1 MTVKRQLGSK
11 FSISH
16 IDSVQEENVRTVF
29 RICCITMNHTTFWKT
44 FATPDNSTLS
54 TLLSTKEV
62 NNNSQ
67 IDSSDKD
74 LENTRKWLW
83 KIFSVVFLVFGLTGN
98 LLAVLVFRKIGVSKR
113 PTLFFL
119 FVLAITD
126 SVVLVTGLSRYWIL
140 NTFEL
145 DIRTLSDFGCKLH
158 LLVIYLSMQYSSWI
172 LVFVCIERV
181 IKTYLP
187 LQFIRIVTYRRVYV
201 SLIILFVVLLGVDH
215 HYFWTNGINNFTKG
229 DCSSLKD
236 EYEKFD
242 DFVFVYIDFT
252 FLSAAPF
259 AIMLICNVLLVRA
272 LSRIQRNRAS
282 MMHSIIFRRTQLV
295 SNKLTK
301 MLLVSTCYFL
311 IATVPVSVVFI
322 VDSYRRRSQNKNS
335 DMHIKVIFDF
345 VKTITYLIQ
354 YSHYSVNF
362 YLYSMTNDKIWTK
375 LKIVCGCRNEI
386 KRSTITSCKMNTQKP
401 SPSSSSRTKGSQE
414 ELETN
419 AEAVFSLTG
428 FETQVS
434 LSEIEGV
441 VEQSIE

>member
-44 FATPDNSTLS
+44 FATPDNSMLS
-54 TLLSTKEV
+54 NLLSTKEV
-62 NNNSQ
+62 NNNSHN
-67 IDSSDKD
+67 DSSDED
-74 LENTRKWLW
+74 LENAMKWLW
-83 KIFSVVFLVFGLTGN
+83 KIFSVVFLVFGLIGN

-145 DIRTLSDFGCKLH
+145 DIRKLSDLGCKIH
-158 LLVIYLSMQYSSWI
+158 LFVIYFSMHYSSWI
-172 LVFVCIERV
+172 LVFVGIERV

-187 LQFIRIVTYRRVYV
+187 LQFIRIVTFRRVYV
-201 SLIILFVVLLGVDH
+201 SLIILFVILSGVDL

-236 EYEKFD
+236 EYENFD

-272 LSRIQRNRAS
+272 LRRIQRNRAS
-282 MMHSIIFRRTQLV
+282 MMHNVIFRRTQLV

-311 IATVPVSVVFI
+311 IATVPVSVIFI
-322 VDSYRRRSQNKNS
+322 WDSYRRRLQNENS
-335 DMHIKVIFDF
+335 DRHSKIVFDF
-345 VKTITYLIQ
+345 AKTITYLAQ
-354 YSHYSVNF
+354 YSNYSVNF
-362 YLYSMTNDKIWTK
+362 YLYSMTNDKFWTK
-375 LKIVCGCRNEI
+375 LKIVCGCHKEI
-386 KRSTITSCKMNTQKP
+386 KRSTITSYKINSQTP
-401 SPSSSSRTKGSQE
+401 SPSSSSRMMESQD

-419 AEAVFSLTG
+419 AEAVFNLTG
-428 FETQVS
+428 FETQS
-434 LSEIEGV
+434 FSSAIEGV
-441 VEQSIE
+441 VE